1 MECKY
6 AEFVREGRG
15 MILPLIACRDLCAA
29 EGLPF
34 NVSKGFLVPKAGKPL
49 GRLVSDYTGI
59 GNNIN
64 DPSKKDLLSTKWG
77 PIVHPKFADIN
88 TLFLNAF
95 QCFPGEDI
103 YGTRVDINAA
113 HNRIRIYPPHIFLCA
128 MLFEHGTSQYVF
140 LPFENQF
147 GKQDTVSHWMLA
159 GSSIQHLSD
168 CRNLN
173 LHGRILSTRY
183 EDDFAGAFS
192 DSAADIE
199 ISALE
204 LDANA
209 RCGTDAVSQTKTIK
223 SQTATIL
230 GFLWNTKNKT
240 VTVSERIFRKV
251 LRLLFLHTPS
261 SPQINDC
268 VSIVTLQRL
277 GSYAIRLSSCL
288 TCLLPF
294 SRGFHAATCR
304 VPFTCPYSKWTE
316 RSIGELAIW
325 RAAFTL
331 SLHDYR
337 WLEVPMFQIGI
348 LCYAPSDGDSS
359 TSPDVRE
366 SNRSRRQAAIASLV
380 GYGDACTTNNGLG
393 VYIPDTLWMGMNFQ
407 PLSHLLLASGE
418 RRAIDINVLE
428 FIAALLTS
436 LALIESL
443 DKLPSITLRHIHIW
457 TDNTACLS
465 WMKKHKADHPLHL
478 FLLYVFSFIQIKNR
492 VLITL
497 GHIPG
502 VHNIYADA
510 SSRNFI
516 CPNGQSILRHL
527 LQFPQWFAPP
537 AFMTGIVLA
546 SALQSLDISQLVA
559 AALTA
564 LELPTS
570 SGFVPTT
577 TLISTSPPQDLPNEN
592 MLFTSFLTYTRSATS
607 LPQSSTNTLATF
619 VPHSSN
625 KALSRTAPNSAL
637 PDFTSCL
644 SPSNEQN
651 LLTPFVSVK
660 ESPPFSLLSPKLSS
674 LSPNSSAPIPTL
686 PLPSKHHLLRVTAAP
701 FVPKNTSSVQ
711 SPYTTSP
718 LPINCALLTAP
729 SGGATVFGMFT
740 TSTVAP
746 PSNPLKISSPSS
758 TSTRITSS
766 EMVAHGPLEQH
777 LPVFPF
783 V

>member
-1 MECKY
+1 
-6 AEFVREGRG
+6 
-15 MILPLIACRDLCAA
+15 
-29 EGLPF
+29 
-34 NVSKGFLVPKAGKPL
+34 
-49 GRLVSDYTGI
+49 
-59 GNNIN
+59 
-64 DPSKKDLLSTKWG
+64 
-77 PIVHPKFADIN
+77 
-88 TLFLNAF
+88 
-95 QCFPGEDI
+95 
-103 YGTRVDINAA
+103 
-113 HNRIRIYPPHIFLCA
+113 

-168 CRNLN
+168 CRNLH
-173 LHGRILSTRY
+173 LHRRILSTRY

-192 DSAADIE
+192 SSAADIE

-204 LDANA
+204 LDASA
-209 RCGTDAVSQTKTIK
+209 RCGTDAISQTKTIK

-230 GFLWNTKNKT
+230 GFLWNTQNKT

-261 SPQINDC
+261 SPQINDR

-304 VPFTCPYSKWTE
+304 VPFTCPYSKWTQ

-359 TSPDVRE
+359 TSSDVRE
-366 SNRSRRQAAIASLV
+366 SNRSCRQAAIASLV

-436 LALIESL
+436 LALIDSL

-478 FLLYVFSFIQIKNR
+478 FLLYIFSFIQIKHR

-516 CPNGQSILRHL
+516 CPNGPSILRHL

-570 SGFVPTT
+570 SDFVPKT

-592 MLFTSFLTYTRSATS
+592 MLFTSFLTCTRSATS
-607 LPQSSTNTLATF
+607 LPKSSTNTLATF

-637 PDFTSCL
+637 PDSTSCL

-660 ESPPFSLLSPKLSS
+660 ESPQFSLLSPRLSS

-686 PLPSKHHLLRVTAAP
+686 PLSSKHHLLRVTAAP
-701 FVPKNTSSVQ
+701 FVPKNTSSAQ
-711 SPYTTSP
+711 SFYTMSP

-729 SGGATVFGMFT
+729 SGGATVSGMYT

-746 PSNPLKISSPSS
+746 PLESVDNFVSILDFNKNHQFGDGGPRSIGAAPAGVPFCLVKTLLSYFLRFGATINCPLLSSHGNRVTNTQVDRILKVVAMNLSLPLHKLTPASLRAGAPNQLIDFSEEFRCMQGAWKTTRGMQVYMREYLRKSMLTAPALHDPSIVPVS
-758 TSTRITSS
+758 HLQF
-766 EMVAHGPLEQH
+766 AHQIPIAR
-777 LPVFPF
+777 
-783 V
+783 